1 MLSVGLRS
9 MILLATDACVGVR
22 AEFKKRMHPSKRA
35 QARLLLLAR
44 IGEYC
49 VYIFFPTMMWPS
61 RLKFIV
67 DDTS

>member
-49 VYIFFPTMMWPS
+49 VYIFFPISHYDVAFTPQIYC
-61 RLKFIV
+61 R
-67 DDTS
+67 